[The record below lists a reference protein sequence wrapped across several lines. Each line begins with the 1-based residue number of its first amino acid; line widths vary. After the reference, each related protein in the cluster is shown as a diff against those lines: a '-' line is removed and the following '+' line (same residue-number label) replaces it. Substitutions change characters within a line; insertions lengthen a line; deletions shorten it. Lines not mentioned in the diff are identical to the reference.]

1 VAFGDVIDQRHLFAT
16 EQLFD
21 IDENQHTL
29 AERAKTGEIL
39 GRQRYREFRRRAD
52 LFGGKRQHVG
62 DAVANLR
69 GVIVPI
75 IDLRVKFAQQGVS
88 YDENTVVIVLKS
100 GVLAIRVTWS

>member
-1 VAFGDVIDQRHLFAT
+1 MPGGDYFYRARPGAPLCLVAFGDVIDQRHLFAA

-52 LFGGKRQHVG
+52 LFGGERQHVR
-62 DAVANLR
+62 DAVDHNPHHPLAEVKHDNH
-69 GVIVPI
+69 
-75 IDLRVKFAQQGVS
+75 RVS
-88 YDENTVVIVLKS
+88 S
-100 GVLAIRVTWS
+100 